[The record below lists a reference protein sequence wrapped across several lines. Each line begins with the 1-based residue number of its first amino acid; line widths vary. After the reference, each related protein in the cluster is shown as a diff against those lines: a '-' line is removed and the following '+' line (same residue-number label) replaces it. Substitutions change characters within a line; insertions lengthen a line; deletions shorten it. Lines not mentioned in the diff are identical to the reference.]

1 MTTPDP
7 ENPNIPRAV
16 PRFPRYEVGFLLLAG
31 IFLVSLIVANL
42 MASKLFLL
50 FGVVMVAGVIPY
62 PITFLS
68 TDLVC
73 EVYGQRR
80 ANTLVFIGFIL
91 SFYVMLILQLGLAA
105 TPVSQGDPWYA
116 CYGSLDEC
124 MHCLEN
130 MRDCFKSERFQR
142 IANDRQHEFELVF
155 GGTIRAIIASMIA
168 YLIAQLIDVRMF
180 HYWKRRTN
188 GQHLWLRN
196 NASTVVSQLVDTVL
210 VVLIL
215 FVGVLPTN
223 QIVAL
228 IVASYCF
235 KLIIALV
242 DTPFFYFGTRYLKI
256 LVSEERE
263 WPVRPVL
270 VAEVSLAVMCLA
282 NIGLVIW
289 AGSIVADSGAMST
302 FAGQAFLVIGVAA
315 ANHLLCTVA
324 LAQPNMRRDCGILM
338 LVLTTIVVFTI
349 RYEAPHRTVGLI
361 LCIALLA
368 GSLINALQQTDDE
381 NEA

>member
-1 MTTPDP
+1 MTDP

-16 PRFPRYEVGFLLLAG
+16 PRFPRYEVGFLLLGG
-31 IFLVSLIVANL
+31 IFLVSLVVANL
-42 MASKLFLL
+42 MASKLFVL

-62 PITFLS
+62 PVTFLA

-105 TPVSQGDPWYA
+105 TPVAQGDPWYA
-116 CYGSLDEC
+116 CYGSLNEC
-124 MHCLEN
+124 MQCLEN
-130 MRDCFKSERFQR
+130 MRECFKSEQFKQ
-142 IANDRQHEFELVF
+142 IANDRQHEFEIVF

-168 YLIAQLIDVRMF
+168 YLIAQLVDVRMF

-188 GQHLWLRN
+188 GEHLWLRN

-215 FVGVLPTN
+215 FLGVLPTN
-223 QIVAL
+223 QIIAL
-228 IVASYCF
+228 IAASYCF
-235 KLIIALV
+235 KLLIALV

-256 LVSEERE
+256 IVSEERQ
-263 WPVRPVL
+263 WPER
-270 VAEVSLAVMCLA
+270 AEMIAEISLAVMCLS

-289 AGSIVADSGAMST
+289 AGSIAADAGAMST
-302 FAGQAFLVIGVAA
+302 YAGQAFLVIGIAA

-324 LAQPNMRRDCGILM
+324 LAQPKMRRDCGILM

-349 RYEAPHRTVGLI
+349 RYEVPNRTIGLL
-361 LCIALLA
+361 LCVALLV
-368 GSLINALQQTDDE
+368 GSLINTLQQSAGE
-381 NEA
+381 NEAE